1 MHSVLFPQVLKP
13 NTFIACETSPCA
25 PLSPLPLW

>member
-13 NTFIACETSPCA
+13 KMLIACVASPCA
-25 PLSPLPLW
+25 PLVSPQAL